1 MFLIMRQIELSID
14 PVPAPRMT
22 DSDRWKR
29 LNSKNPNYE
38 QRSCVTRYFAYKTEL
53 QWLCKKHKYKLGEKL
68 NIVFFIAMPKSWSE
82 KKRKEHD
89 QTFHK
94 QKPDLDNLIKSVADS
109 LTTEDSFVCS
119 IKAEKRWGYQGK
131 IIIYEETE

>member
-1 MFLIMRQIELSID
+1 MRQIELSID

-29 LNSKNPNYE
+29 LNNKNPNYE
-38 QRSCVTRYFAYKTEL
+38 QRSCVTRYFTFKTEI

-68 NIVFFIAMPKSWSE
+68 NIVFLIAMPRSWSE
-82 KKRKEHD
+82 KKRKEYD

-94 QKPDLDNLIKSVADS
+94 QKPDLDNLIKSVCDS
-109 LTTEDSFVCS
+109 LATEDSFVCS
-119 IKAEKRWGYQGK
+119 IKAEKRWSYQGK